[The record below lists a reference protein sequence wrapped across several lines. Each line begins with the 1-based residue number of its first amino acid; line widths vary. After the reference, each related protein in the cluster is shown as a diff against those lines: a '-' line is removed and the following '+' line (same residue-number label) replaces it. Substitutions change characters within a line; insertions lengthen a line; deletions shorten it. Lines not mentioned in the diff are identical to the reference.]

1 MKGKGALAILLNKPL
16 EDDTEEDAPDSSRES
31 ASSREYFD
39 AFVSALRDED
49 DDTAFDAFKD
59 LMSACKDD

>member
-39 AFVSALRDED
+39 AF
-49 DDTAFDAFKD
+49 KD